1 MKRVVLLSL
10 AATFA
15 LSVTFVTSVDEAYAI
30 PQFKKEFDAK
40 YVDEDSDDPV
50 KQGFAEKVK
59 EAKCNVCH
67 FGKKK
72 KDRNSYGNA
81 LAELLDKKEDKS
93 NKEKIQES
101 LDKVSAMKT
110 DPNDENSPTYGEL
123 FDSGDLPEDKK
134 APAEE

>member
-15 LSVTFVTSVDEAYAI
+15 LTITFITAVDEAHAI

-50 KQGFAEKVK
+50 KIEFAEKVK

-81 LAELLDKKEDKS
+81 LAELLDKKEDKE

-101 LDKVSAMKT
+101 LDKVAGMKT
-110 DPNDENSPTYGEL
+110 NPEDENSPTYGEL
-123 FDSGDLPEDKK
+123 FNSGDLPEDKV
-134 APAEE
+134 APAE